1 MPPNAS
7 SRARL
12 DLSRRE
18 FLALAGVAGGA
29 VVLAACGGSSGASK
43 SGSADAGHSHDEPT
57 ELSPGVM
64 STDVYASGL
73 PQRFAFA
80 MFAKE
85 GYASGGAVQ
94 VGVAPDNKTPSEFVP
109 TKLYEKGL
117 PAKRGV
123 YVTELTF
130 DRAGVWN
137 AVAMRNGKRLPFLVQ
152 VKKRPEAPVAGEPA
166 PTAASPTVT
175 DPLGVDPICTRDPQ
189 CPLHDRSLD
198 ALVGKGRPVAVL
210 FATPAR
216 CQSQYCAPVLDAL
229 LPLVDAYR
237 DKIDVVHVEIYKD
250 LRSTDLVPTV
260 EAWGLPGEPFLYGID
275 PTGQITARI
284 DGAMG
289 TDEMRALL
297 DGLALT
303 GR

>member
-1 MPPNAS
+1 MPLDART
-7 SRARL
+7 RAHF

-18 FLALAGVAGGA
+18 FLAFAGMAGGA
-29 VVLAACGGSSGASK
+29 VVLAACGGSK
-43 SGSADAGHSHDEPT
+43 SGGADAAHSHGEPT
-57 ELSPGVM
+57 ELAPATM
-64 STDVYASGL
+64 SIDVYASGL

-80 MFAKE
+80 MLAKE
-85 GYASGGAVQ
+85 GFASGAPVQ
-94 VGVAPDNKTPSEFVP
+94 VGVAPDNKQPSEFVA

-117 PAKRGV
+117 PPKRGV
-123 YVTELTF
+123 YVAELIF
-130 DRAGVWN
+130 DHAGVWN
-137 AVAMRNGKRLPFLVQ
+137 AVGVREGERLPFLVQ
-152 VKKRPEAPVAGEPA
+152 VKARPEAPVAGAQA
-166 PTAASPTVT
+166 PTAASPTPT

-189 CPLHDRSLD
+189 CPLHERSLD

-237 DKIDVVHVEIYKD
+237 DKIDIVHVEIYKD
-250 LRSTDLVPTV
+250 LRSPDLVPTV
-260 EAWGLPGEPFLYGID
+260 EAWNLPGEPFLFGID
-275 PTGQITARI
+275 PSGLITARI

-297 DGLALT
+297 DNLAAT